1 MGNGG
6 NGGEEDFGEFVGR
19 LFDDTKAYAAA
30 EFDLARIKVEE
41 KALAY
46 RASAI
51 LVAVAAVLGLAAVI
65 TLFVTIT
72 LALATLIGPLAG
84 GLVAT
89 LLAAGGAAA
98 ALLIARTKLEPR
110 P

>member
-1 MGNGG
+1 MGDGG
-6 NGGEEDFGEFVGR
+6 NGGEEDFGEFAGR

-30 EFDLARIKVEE
+30 EFDLAKVKVEE

-46 RASAI
+46 RTSAI

-72 LALATLIGPLAG
+72 LTLATLIGPLAG
-84 GLVAT
+84 GLIAT
-89 LLAAGGAAA
+89 LLAAGGSGV
-98 ALLIARTKLEPR
+98 ALLVARNKLESGK
-110 P
+110 